1 MRKIL
6 FVFPLLFTA
15 APAMAQPVHLR
26 VPPQLTD
33 PETIMDVSIAAQNL
47 SDAVFDIHVGDIKA
61 AAEGRQATPAE
72 RRLTLRDLVRKQ
84 DPNFDRDLHQGIA
97 SVGPTLM
104 RTLAA
109 VNRALPAVRQA
120 VDEAQA
126 SIDRAT
132 ANLPDPTYPRR

>member
-6 FVFPLLFTA
+6 FVLPLILTA
-15 APAMAQPVHLR
+15 APAMAQPMHLR

-47 SDAVFDIHVGDIKA
+47 SDAVFDIHVGDVKA
-61 AAEGRQATPAE
+61 AVEGHEATPAE
-72 RRLTLRDLVRKQ
+72 RRLTLRDLARQQ
-84 DPNFDRDLHQGIA
+84 DPNFDRDVHQGIA

-104 RTLAA
+104 RSLAA
-109 VNRALPAVRQA
+109 VNRALPALKRA